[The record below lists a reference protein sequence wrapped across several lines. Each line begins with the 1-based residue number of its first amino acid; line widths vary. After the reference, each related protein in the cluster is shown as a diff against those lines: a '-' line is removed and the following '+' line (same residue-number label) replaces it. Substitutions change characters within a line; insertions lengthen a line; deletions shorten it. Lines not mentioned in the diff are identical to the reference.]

1 MVISVLAEALLLAFI
16 GGLIGSLLAWT
27 FFDGFVASTGGGP
40 NGQLIFELSVSPAL
54 VVLGIIWAIV
64 IGLIGGLFPAVRAAR
79 LPVAT
84 ALRAV

>member
-1 MVISVLAEALLLAFI
+1 M
-16 GGLIGSLLAWT
+16 
-27 FFDGFVASTGGGP
+27 
-40 NGQLIFELSVSPAL
+40 GQLVFELSVNPQL
-54 VVLGIIWAIV
+54 MILGIAWACA